1 MLNKISKYSC
11 SIDTKDGAIVY
22 IIKPNETVF
31 QIGKYRYYLN
41 DEEKIC
47 FLDNS
52 ICYSLFK
59 IDDDF
64 EVVRVN
70 LLNKN
75 QMLFLRKIYKLLNC
89 KFSFTYYNH
98 SITFKDCIGDEL
110 MIVNGVIN
118 LFDNIVSCNVD
129 LLEKEGVFNDI
140 L

>member
-1 MLNKISKYSC
+1 MINKISKYSC
-11 SIDTKDGAIVY
+11 SVDSKDGALVY
-22 IIKPNETVF
+22 IIKPEETIF
-31 QIGKYRYYLN
+31 QIGKLRYYL
-41 DEEKIC
+41 DENGRINYLESC
-47 FLDNS
+47 SHS
-52 ICYSLFK
+52 IFRL
-59 IDDDF
+59 DDDF

-75 QMLFLRKIYKLLNC
+75 QMLFLRKIYKLFNC

-98 SITFKDCIGDEL
+98 SITFKDCKGDEL

-118 LFDNIVSCNVD
+118 LFDNIVFCNVD